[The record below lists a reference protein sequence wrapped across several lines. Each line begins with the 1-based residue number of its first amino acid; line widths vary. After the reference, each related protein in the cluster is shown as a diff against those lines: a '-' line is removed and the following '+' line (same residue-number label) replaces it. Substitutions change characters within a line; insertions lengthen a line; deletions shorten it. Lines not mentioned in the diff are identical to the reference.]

1 MAMTTQDTPE
11 KTTTTET
18 YAVIYDSWDYGEMAW
33 KDDAFEPF
41 KSEKAA
47 EDAFKEM
54 YGDAPDTVQ
63 NPRIVKVVREVS
75 GEWGADAE

>member
-1 MAMTTQDTPE
+1 MSTQDAPDTTP
-11 KTTTTET
+11 TTET
-18 YAVIYDSWDYGEMAW
+18 YAIIYDSWDFDEHAW

-41 KSEKAA
+41 KSEQAA
-47 EDAFKEM
+47 EDAFIEM